1 MWIAAVAVAYG
12 GLVALA
18 YAVGPAAQPGCGVG
32 GRGEI
37 TTANGDHA
45 SFGLL
50 VAGTPPRGASAYQDA
65 GPRRPVKV
73 SSVRVATLT
82 CDLTAHRAVLT
93 GTAKVNA
100 ATMSTYRVDIGLAGG
115 GAASLD
121 TYRITLSNGYDSGTQ
136 TARRANLT
144 ISSAGKQLARRTP

>member
-1 MWIAAVAVAYG
+1 AV
-12 GLVALA
+12 
-18 YAVGPAAQPGCGVG
+18 PSAQPVFGDGC
-32 GRGEI
+32 RGAN
-37 TTANGDHA
+37 TTSNADHA

-50 VAGTPPRGASAYQDA
+50 VAGTPPAGASAYQDA
-65 GPRRPVKV
+65 GPRRPVQV

-82 CDLTAHRAVLT
+82 CDLTAHRAILT

-115 GAASLD
+115 GAAPLD

-136 TARRANLT
+136 TAHRANLT
-144 ISSAGKQLARRTP
+144 ISSAG